1 LDLTVYIDFILFLV
15 LFILFVYV
23 FVSVTITPLHK
34 VYLVFHF
41 SMMLWPF
48 CQFVIKTTDNTE
60 LQLFYVK
67 LAFVDTVFI
76 TIGWLFFTVFLT
88 GQSHF
93 LRKKISLVLF
103 VPALLISFAVIVN
116 PNRLFVLPMYGGYI
130 QRTYGPIFWIL
141 LTILITYGI
150 ISLYIIYVALA
161 SNNTPRIKKQVAH
174 VLKGVV
180 VLTSFVLFDVF
191 LNVILSPFLPVIP
204 GMASLGIL
212 LSAIFFVIAIHR
224 DKIFNIVTIA
234 HQDVINTIDHGILVL
249 DDNETVVEINHALLP
264 HIVNFHI
271 GDRFEITT
279 IFPPERSDSKFDLF
293 LHTYREQPLER
304 AEIELFHPRIN
315 RYIYVHAVPIMVSG
329 ILVGRII
336 TFQDRT
342 ELHRLVDET
351 TLQNEIL
358 QERNLVLVAI
368 QDELFQTNRKLKQM
382 ALTDSLTGCY
392 NRHYLTQHLEHE
404 ITKNMTYQIP
414 FTILLLDIDYFK
426 LVNDNYGHLVG
437 DIVICNTV
445 EVIKRT
451 LRQNDILARYGGEEF
466 IVYLPNTNQSQ
477 ANILA
482 ELVKSTI
489 EHNELII
496 DNIPH
501 SVSITI
507 SIGLLSINNFAA
519 ANINKPNI
527 DLNDLFESVDKALY
541 QAKKEGRNRIV
552 SILG

>member
-15 LFILFVYV
+15 LFALFVYV
-23 FVSVTITPLHK
+23 FVSVTITHLHK

-60 LQLFYVK
+60 FQLFYVK

-76 TIGWLFFTVFLT
+76 TIGWLFFTIFLT

-93 LRKKISLVLF
+93 LRKRISLVLF
-103 VPALLISFAVIVN
+103 VPALLISFAVIFN

-141 LTILITYGI
+141 ITILITYGI
-150 ISLYIIYVALA
+150 ISLYIIYVALV
-161 SNNTPRIKKQVAH
+161 SNNTPRIKRQVAH

-180 VLTSFVLFDVF
+180 VLTSFVLLDVF

-224 DKIFNIVTIA
+224 DKIFDIVTIA
-234 HQDVINTIDHGILVL
+234 HQDIIDTIEQGILVL

-264 HIVNFHI
+264 HVNLHIGVNFDI
-271 GDRFEITT
+271 AT
-279 IFPPERSDSKFDLF
+279 IFPLEQSDSKWDAF
-293 LHTYREQPLER
+293 LHTYREQPQER
-304 AEIELFHPRIN
+304 AQIELFHPKIN
-315 RYIYVHAVPIMVSG
+315 GYINVHAVPIMVGG

-336 TFQDRT
+336 TFQDMT

-351 TLQNEIL
+351 NLQNEIL

-404 ITKNMTYQIP
+404 VMKNMKYQTP
-414 FTILLLDIDYFK
+414 FTILLFDIDYFK
-426 LVNDNYGHLVG
+426 SVNDNYGHLVG
-437 DIVICNTV
+437 DVVLCNMV
-445 EVIKRT
+445 EVIKQT
-451 LRQNDILARYGGEEF
+451 LRTNDILARYGGEEF

-477 ANILA
+477 AYILA

-489 EHNELII
+489 EHNEVIV

-519 ANINKPNI
+519 ANIHKPNI
-527 DLNDLFESVDKALY
+527 HLNDLFESVDKALY

-552 SILG
+552 SILR